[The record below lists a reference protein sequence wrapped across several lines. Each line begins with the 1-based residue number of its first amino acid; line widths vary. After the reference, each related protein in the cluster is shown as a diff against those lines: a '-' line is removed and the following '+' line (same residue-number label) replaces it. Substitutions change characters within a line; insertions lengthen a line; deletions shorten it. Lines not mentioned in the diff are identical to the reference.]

1 MTNWKA
7 YLRADPVD
15 WLLEPD
21 NPSVR
26 YLALTELLDHPEGD
40 PDVVQAKRDIMDSGV
55 VRALLEGQ
63 REDGYWGAPERFY
76 KERGIKVGVFK

>member
-1 MTNWKA
+1 
-7 YLRADPVD
+7 
-15 WLLEPD
+15 
-21 NPSVR
+21 
-26 YLALTELLDHPEGD
+26 
-40 PDVVQAKRDIMDSGV
+40 MDSGV